1 MTKQLPEKFVEK
13 MDEKSR
19 NRRREILD
27 AALIAARKDGYM
39 LVTSPQIAVLAGCTH
54 GTVFNH
60 FKDMD
65 NLRRAIMQHAVEKED
80 AEVVL
85 QGIVTR
91 SHIAMRAPEEL
102 KQRALT
108 ILNTEQ

>member
-19 NRRREILD
+19 ARRLEILD
-27 AALIAARKDGYM
+27 AALIAARQDGYKN
-39 LVTSPQIAVLAGCTH
+39 VTSTQIATLAGCVH

-60 FKDMD
+60 FKDME
-65 NLRRAIMQHAVEKED
+65 NLRRAIMQHAVDRGD

-102 KQRALT
+102 KQQALS
-108 ILNTEQ
+108 ILSAE

>member
-1 MTKQLPEKFVEK
+1 MTKQLPEKFVRK

-19 NRRREILD
+19 STRLAIID
-27 AALIAARKDGYM
+27 AALELAREVGYKS
-39 LVTSPQIAVLAGCTH
+39 VTSTAIADAVGCSH

-60 FKDMD
+60 FQDME
-65 NLRRAIMQHAVEKED
+65 NLRRAIMQHAVDRGD

-91 SHIAMRAPEEL
+91 SHIAMRAPKEL
-102 KQRALT
+102 QDRARS
-108 ILNTEQ
+108 ILSAE